1 MFICSIILSQRKTL
15 SFTVLIQ
22 PLSADIFFYVSF
34 IFHPPLY
41 SLHSQMIGIGSNSVN
56 LDRYKS
62 QFCSLIGKEVDS
74 WGISYFGTIHHN
86 GTTKNYCK
94 KFERGAVIGC
104 HLDLWK
110 GTLSFF
116 KNGTPLGVAFD
127 GLLGKQL
134 YPMISSTA
142 ARTKM
147 KLVCSYKT
155 SFSLQYMCCKEISKQ
170 IVTPAAA
177 TLSNTPDKNNNNIRH
192 DKKTTTNILDSL
204 PLPKGLKRYIGWRM
218 EWVFKLNNAPPP
230 KTKSSSTRA
239 SQQPISPSSND
250 STTAAATATTSGPR
264 RKRIRRY

>member
-1 MFICSIILSQRKTL
+1 MTILPLFPANLPFSLFSML
-15 SFTVLIQ
+15 S
-22 PLSADIFFYVSF
+22 SK
-34 IFHPPLY
+34 
-41 SLHSQMIGIGSNSVN
+41 MIGIGSNSVN

-170 IVTPAAA
+170 ITPTTTALL
-177 TLSNTPDKNNNNIRH
+177 TTPDKNNNTNNRH
-192 DKKTTTNILDSL
+192 HRKTTNILDSL

-230 KTKSSSTRA
+230 KNKSSSTKA
-239 SQQPISPSSND
+239 SQQTPPSS
-250 STTAAATATTSGPR
+250 STDNATSSGPR
-264 RKRIRRY
+264 RKRVRRY

>member
-1 MFICSIILSQRKTL
+1 
-15 SFTVLIQ
+15 
-22 PLSADIFFYVSF
+22 
-34 IFHPPLY
+34 
-41 SLHSQMIGIGSNSVN
+41 MIGVGSSSVN

-74 WGISYFGTIHHN
+74 WGISYFGTVHHN
-86 GTTKNYCK
+86 GTTKNYCS

-116 KNGTPLGVAFD
+116 KNGIPLGIAFD

-134 YPMISSTA
+134 FPMISSTA

-147 KLVCSYKT
+147 KLVCCYKT

-170 IVTPAAA
+170 ITTPTAS
-177 TLSNTPDKNNNNIRH
+177 SNKS
-192 DKKTTTNILDSL
+192 KKTTNFLDSL
-204 PLPKGLKRYIGWRM
+204 PLPRGLKRYIGWRM

-230 KTKSSSTRA
+230 T
-239 SQQPISPSSND
+239 
-250 STTAAATATTSGPR
+250 TATTTKARTLSTPTNEDGGVAGPR
-264 RKRIRRY
+264 RKRVRRY